1 MIKKLQPILL
11 LLVPVFVFSQ
21 TKRIEIEGF
30 TLVPKDQNP
39 IGITVFNNN
48 SQKGAITNYLGQFF
62 LKVAKNDT
70 LLISAIQY
78 KSFKTVV
85 TQTMIDDKKIVIE
98 MKPYINELGEV
109 VIYKKDFIKGWD
121 LSYETLEYKYD
132 YRNDRF
138 SRIERNVAAE
148 ALGTE
153 GLQNGLNI
161 AGLVALAA
169 SALFKKKKNT
179 PFKPKKEYLQAVL
192 VLREKFDTDFYI
204 QTFGIPKQSVQDF
217 IYYLGEIGI
226 PETLLKPENELEL
239 INYIQQKA
247 KKYKQL
253 QKTTGKE

>member
-21 TKRIEIEGF
+21 TKRVEIEGF

-48 SQKGAITNYLGQFF
+48 SQKGTITNYLGQFF

-109 VIYKKDFIKGWD
+109 VIYKKDFSKGWN
-121 LSYETLEYKYD
+121 LSYEALEYKYNF
-132 YRNDRF
+132 RNDRF
-138 SRIERNVAAE
+138 SRIERDVAAE
-148 ALGTE
+148 ALGSQ

-161 AGLVALAA
+161 AGFLALAA
-169 SALFKKKKNT
+169 RAVFKKKRT
-179 PFKPKKEYLQAVL
+179 PFQPKKEYLQAVL
-192 VLREKFDTDFYI
+192 VLNEKFDTDFYI

-226 PETLLKPENELEL
+226 PETLLKPENELAL

>member
-21 TKRIEIEGF
+21 TERIKIEGF

-39 IGITVFNNN
+39 VGITVFNNN
-48 SQKGAITNYLGQFF
+48 SQKGTVTNYLGQFF

-109 VIYKKDFIKGWD
+109 VIYKKDFSKGWD
-121 LSYETLEYKYD
+121 LSYEALAYKYNF
-132 YRNDRF
+132 RNDRF
-138 SRIERNVAAE
+138 SRIEGNVATE
-148 ALGTE
+148 ALGTQ

-161 AGLVALAA
+161 AGLIALAA
-169 SALFKKKKNT
+169 RAVFKKKHT
-179 PFKPKKEYLQAVL
+179 PFQSKKEYLQAVL
-192 VLREKFDTDFYI
+192 VLSEKFDTDFYI
-204 QTFGIPKQSVQDF
+204 QTYGIPKQSVQDF

-247 KKYKQL
+247 KKYKQQ